1 MTKILTRKI
10 ILSIIVIMTSIP
22 FIAQNKEY
30 KLNDDKSAI
39 SILIGKEKANFTV
52 DNILRKEQ
60 GRPLLEARLYKLDI
74 NMDTIG
80 TWSQLKSGQNIWKI
94 QIDVPDAKIF
104 FIGLDD
110 FYLPKGSK
118 LYVYNKDNLKNA
130 ILFTPE
136 NNPEGGPYSLE
147 NLYGDNAIL
156 EYVAP
161 ENSVEKP
168 RFHFAKLGYKYIEGQ
183 TKPDKD
189 NYGLSLPCMI
199 NINCEQGA
207 DWQVQKRG
215 VIQLRTTRSGG
226 DSNLCSGTLINNTAE
241 DKKPYILTAYHCFED
256 VAVSNSDNIEVF
268 FEYESPGCE
277 NQRPTYKYHRGG
289 DVKILNPTVGGS
301 DGALI
306 LLTGSIPEYWEVYY
320 NGWDRNNDANSTSGG
335 SVIHHPNGDIKKIS
349 LFNQSPYSTTWE
361 NGAYQAFWGIKYYDG
376 ITEGGSS
383 GAPLFNQN
391 GLVIGSLTGGDAMS
405 CGSQNWTDIYGKLSY
420 HWDQSANTDLHMSKY
435 LDPLNTGQTILA
447 GLPNIDGDV
456 RELIL
461 EKSNLD
467 ALPHTS
473 SSVSILSGNGEYTV
487 TSSDDNTVTAEVS
500 GSTINVNATKLGRT
514 VITVKDKLNKSKE
527 LIVTVRN
534 NIDFFMDG
542 NSIKASVYYQDDV
555 IKQVRLIDLDGD
567 VFYDK
572 KDINERSHT
581 IDMLPFRR
589 GLYIIQIK
597 TEKGGTKAKKI
608 LWQK

>member
-1 MTKILTRKI
+1 MKKILTQRI
-10 ILSIIVIMTSIP
+10 ILSIIVLITSIP
-22 FIAQNKEY
+22 FAAQNKEY
-30 KLNDDKSAI
+30 KLNSDKSAI
-39 SILIGKEKANFTV
+39 SILVSQEKTKFTV

-60 GRPLLEARLYKLDI
+60 GRPMLEARLYKLDI
-74 NMDTIG
+74 DMDTIG
-80 TWSQLKSGQNIWKI
+80 AWSQLSTGQNIWKI
-94 QIDVPDAKIF
+94 QIDVPEAKIF

-130 ILFTPE
+130 ILFAPE
-136 NNPEGGPYSLE
+136 DNPEGGPYSFE
-147 NLYGDNAIL
+147 NLYGDNVVL

-161 ENSVEKP
+161 ENPTEKP
-168 RFHFAKLGYKYIEGQ
+168 RLHLAKLGYKYVEGQ
-183 TKPDKD
+183 TIPDRD
-189 NYGLSLPCMI
+189 YYGASLPCMI

-215 VIQLRTTRSGG
+215 VIQLRTIRSGG
-226 DSNLCSGTLINNTAE
+226 NNSNLCSGTLINNTAE

-256 VAVSNSDNIEVF
+256 VVVSNPDNIEVL

-289 DVKILNPTVGGS
+289 EVKILNPTVGGS

-320 NGWDRNNDANSTSGG
+320 NGWDRNNHASSTTSG
-335 SVIHHPNGDIKKIS
+335 SIIHHPNGDIKKIS
-349 LFNQSPYSTTWE
+349 LFSQSPSTTTWE
-361 NGAYQAFWGIKYYDG
+361 NGANQAYWNIKYTDG
-376 ITEGGSS
+376 ITAGGSS

-391 GLVIGSLTGGDAMS
+391 GLVIGSLTGGDAMDCS
-405 CGSQNWTDIYGKLSY
+405 SQNRIDVFGKLWY
-420 HWDQSANTDLHMSKY
+420 HWDQSANTELHMSKY
-435 LDPLNTGQTILA
+435 LDPLNTGQTVLA

-456 RELIL
+456 KELVL
-461 EKSNLD
+461 EKNSLD
-467 ALPHTS
+467 ILPHTS
-473 SSVSILSGNGEYTV
+473 SPVSILSGNDGYTI
-487 TSSDDNTVTAEVS
+487 TSSDDNIATAEVS
-500 GSTINVNATKLGRT
+500 GSTINVNAKKLGRA
-514 VITVKDKLNKSKE
+514 VITVKDRLNKSKE
-527 LIVTVRN
+527 LVVTVRN

-542 NSIKASVYYQDDV
+542 NSIKVSIYQDDV

-572 KDINERSHT
+572 KDINESSHT